1 MTDGG
6 GDMNGTETPESDP
19 ADTRNTGTSKG
30 TVNYASKFNEL
41 SN

>member
-6 GDMNGTETPESDP
+6 GDVNGTETPESDP

-30 TVNYASKFNEL
+30 TVMQANIMN
-41 SN
+41 